1 MRDEYDFSKGERGKF
16 FKPDATLKLPVY
28 LDDDVRSYLQ
38 RQAAAKGKE
47 LGEIVNEM
55 LKKDIDLVEAVK

>member
-16 FKPDATLKLPVY
+16 FKPEAQLNLPVY
-28 LDDDVRSYLQ
+28 LDDEVRAYLQ
-38 RQAAAKGKE
+38 RQATAKGKE
-47 LGEIVNEM
+47 LNEIVNEM

>member
-1 MRDEYDFSKGERGKF
+1 MRDEYDFSNGERGKF
-16 FKPDATLKLPVY
+16 FKPDAQLNLPVY
-28 LDDDVRSYLQ
+28 LDDDVRNYLQ
-38 RQAAAKGKE
+38 RQATAKGKE